1 MGLILGC
8 IADDFTGGTD
18 LANNLVRAGMRTVQ
32 VIGVPDANSPAPD
45 AGAVVVAL
53 KSRTAPVAE
62 AVEQSVAA
70 ARWLR
75 AQGATQIYF
84 KICSTFDSTREGNIG
99 PVTEALMDELG
110 ADFVV
115 ITPAFPE
122 NARTVFK
129 GHLFVG
135 DLLLSDSSMRHH
147 PLTPMTDA
155 NLLRVMQAQLD
166 AARGRR
172 VGLVDYRCVAQGAA
186 AIAQRIAALRSEGV
200 TLAVV
205 DALGDN
211 DLRTLAQA
219 SASLK
224 LVVAGSGL
232 AIGIPALHGL
242 AGNAQAA
249 QLPPAR
255 GARAVVSGSCSAA
268 TNAQVAAFIARG
280 GAAFAVDPLQ
290 LAAGRSVA
298 EEALAWARPLLEHG
312 PVLVYATAEPAA
324 VRAVQEQLGA
334 DKAGPLVEHALS
346 RIALGL
352 VEAGVGQL
360 IVAGGETSGACVQ
373 VLGITQLRIGPQID
387 PGVPWCHAVTPA
399 HPTGLHLA
407 LKSGNFGGT
416 DFFSRAFA
424 LL

>member
-1 MGLILGC
+1 MTLILGC

-32 VIGVPDANSPAPD
+32 VIGVPDAASPAPHAD
-45 AGAVVVAL
+45 AVVVAL

-62 AVEQSVAA
+62 AVAQSVAA

-75 AQGATQIYF
+75 AQGAAQIYF
-84 KICSTFDSTREGNIG
+84 KVCSTFDSTPQGNIG

-110 ADFVV
+110 AQFVV

-135 DLLLSDSSMRHH
+135 DLLLSDSSMRQH

-155 NLLRVMQAQLD
+155 NLVRVMQAQLD
-166 AARGRR
+166 KARGRR
-172 VGLVDYRCVAQGAA
+172 VGLIDYRSVAQGAA
-186 AIAQRIAALRSEGV
+186 AITQRMEALRAQGL

-205 DALGDN
+205 DALTDN

-219 SASLK
+219 SAPLK

-232 AIGIPALHGL
+232 AIGIPAMHGL
-242 AGNAQAA
+242 ASRAQAA
-249 QLPPAR
+249 ELQPPG
-255 GARAVVSGSCSAA
+255 GAREVVSGSCSAA
-268 TNAQVAAFIARG
+268 TNAQVAAYIARG

-290 LAAGRSVA
+290 LAAGRSVV
-298 EEALAWARPLLEHG
+298 EEAMAWASPLLDKG

-324 VRAVQEQLGA
+324 VRAVQERLGA
-334 DKAGPLVEHALS
+334 DKAGTLVECALS

-360 IVAGGETSGACVQ
+360 VVAGGETSGACVQ
-373 VLGITQLRIGPQID
+373 ALGITQLRIGPQID
-387 PGVPWCHAVTPA
+387 PGVPWCHAATPA
-399 HPTGLHLA
+399 RPAGLHLA

-416 DFFSRAFA
+416 DFFSRAFE